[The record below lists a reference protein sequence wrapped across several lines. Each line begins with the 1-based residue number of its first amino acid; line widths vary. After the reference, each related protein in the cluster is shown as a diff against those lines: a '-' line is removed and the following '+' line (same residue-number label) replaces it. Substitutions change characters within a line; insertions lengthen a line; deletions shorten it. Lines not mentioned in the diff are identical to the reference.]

1 MSYII
6 YLNTHIRLVRVQKLT
21 AWLKLSFPFVF
32 RCQNTLWQRL
42 WSAFHVYFCAFLGN
56 MTCKAHHVWN
66 LHTKTKVNIEP
77 FTCIMILTCLIW
89 FPLAENISLYV
100 YMQKFHFAQRVH
112 MLSRHT
118 YRHFKGKLFIF
129 FLLYVAETDTH
140 KLMPVVKEYNL
151 FECICTEKTK
161 EWTVNY

>member
-1 MSYII
+1 MVCQILYTW
-6 YLNTHIRLVRVQKLT
+6 THIRHVQKLT

-66 LHTKTKVNIEP
+66 LHTKTKVNIGP

-89 FPLAENISLYV
+89 FSLAENISLYV
-100 YMQKFHFAQRVH
+100 YAEFSLCTLFNEC
-112 MLSRHT
+112 T